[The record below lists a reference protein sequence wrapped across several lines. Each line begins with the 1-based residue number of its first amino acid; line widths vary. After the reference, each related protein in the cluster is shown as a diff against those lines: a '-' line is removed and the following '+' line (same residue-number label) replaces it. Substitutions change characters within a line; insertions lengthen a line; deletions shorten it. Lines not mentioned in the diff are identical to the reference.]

1 MLKNI
6 IIVNDYNYIQGGAS
20 KVAIV
25 TANMLYEIGYNVV
38 FFCGIED
45 KTKNDLNK
53 NIQVIGID
61 ESDCLNSKN
70 KLSATLRCI
79 YNKKAKKQ
87 MALLLKRF
95 NNEET
100 IIHIHG
106 WTKDL
111 SSSFILPCKKMGFK
125 TILTT
130 HDYFLIC
137 PNGGLFNFKQ
147 TKVCKNKPMS
157 IKCLCSNCDS
167 RNRKFKLIRIIRQ
180 FVQNKIVK
188 FPKKIDYFLTI
199 SDLNEELLKS
209 KYTKNKTY
217 RVYNPTLLEKKNE
230 RVDVLK
236 NKEYVFIGRLSK
248 EKGVIDMCKQF
259 SNTNYDLTIVGDGP
273 LKVEL
278 ENQYKDINNI
288 KFVGWQNSENTMK
301 FLRKARALIFPS
313 LWYEGAPLT
322 IFEALSQ
329 GVPCVVSNISSAKN
343 FITGKNGIIYN
354 VDEKNAIVDA
364 IAELEKN
371 IGEKSKT
378 AYSLYWKNPYSLER
392 YKKNIIEFYSNVV
405 LGK

>member
-1 MLKNI
+1 MLKNV

-20 KVAIV
+20 KVAII
-25 TANMLYEIGYNVV
+25 TANILYEMGYNVV

-45 KTKNDLNK
+45 KSKNDLNK

-61 ESDCLNSKN
+61 ECDCLNSKN

-79 YNKKAKKQ
+79 YNKKAKRQMFLILKQ
-87 MALLLKRF
+87 FSK
-95 NNEET
+95 EDT
-100 IIHIHG
+100 IVHIHG

-111 SSSFILPCKKMGFK
+111 SSSFIIPCKKLGFK

-137 PNGGLFNFKQ
+137 PNGGLFNFKK

-167 RNRKFKLIRIIRQ
+167 RNRKFKFVRVVRQ
-180 FVQNKIVK
+180 FIQNKIVK

-199 SDLNEELLKS
+199 SDLNEELLTN
-209 KYTKNKTY
+209 KYTKNRTY
-217 RVYNPTLLEKKNE
+217 RVYNPTLLDKKNN
-230 RVDVLK
+230 RVDVL
-236 NKEYVFIGRLSK
+236 NNGEYVFIGRLCK

-259 SNTNYDLTIVGDGP
+259 SNTDYNLTIVGDGP
-273 LKVEL
+273 LKLEL
-278 ENQYKDINNI
+278 ENQYKDTSNI

-329 GVPCVVSNISSAKN
+329 GIPCVVSDISSAKN
-343 FITGKNGIIYN
+343 FITDDNGIVYDAN
-354 VDEKNAIVDA
+354 KENAIVNA
-364 IAELEKN
+364 VAELEKN

-378 AYSLYWKNPYSLER
+378 AYDLYWKNPYDLEK
-392 YKKNIIEFYSNVV
+392 YKNSIIEFYNNVV
-405 LGK
+405 LNK